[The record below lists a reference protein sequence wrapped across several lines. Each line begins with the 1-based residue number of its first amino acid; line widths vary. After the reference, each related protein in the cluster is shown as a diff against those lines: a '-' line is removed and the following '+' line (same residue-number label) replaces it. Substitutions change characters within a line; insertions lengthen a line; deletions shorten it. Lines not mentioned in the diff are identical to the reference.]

1 MSRESKEIQVI
12 LDGRVLGQIEL
23 PGEPTFKAMAREAVN
38 LPGLRDELQ
47 KNGVAGWGF
56 DGGNFYITTN
66 RKRPK
71 AFAPN
76 FQWYLAPMGGEV
88 QKMDLG
94 PNPFD
99 DLL

>member
-1 MSRESKEIQVI
+1 MSGETKEIQVI
-12 LDGRVLGQIEL
+12 LDGKVLGQIEVA
-23 PGEPTFKAMAREAVN
+23 GETSFRVMARQAMN
-38 LPGLRDELQ
+38 LPGLRDELT
-47 KNGVAGWGF
+47 KSGVAGWGF

-66 RKRPK
+66 KKRPK

-94 PNPFD
+94 PNPFE